1 MLSIADNTIV
11 VLALVLL
18 AGCGGGGNAGDR
30 DNAMAK
36 ALDNTKSGVNQ
47 KDDIEKL
54 KKLKAKAEADAQKAY
69 DDELA
74 RITTIAPPLPADLE
88 AACASAGAGL
98 DAFMQKR
105 LAGDELGR
113 WNATKEPDMRKVAE
127 ECKTTGSIELGACL
141 AKGLGE
147 ASIAEFANG
156 SQGDIKAECK
166 KRYGAPAPAGGAAP
180 TAG

>member
-1 MLSIADNTIV
+1 MLPVATPTLV
-11 VLALVLL
+11 VLALSLL
-18 AGCGGGGNAGDR
+18 VGCGGGGNKGDR

-74 RITTIAPPLPADLE
+74 RITTVAAPLPADLE
-88 AACASAGAGL
+88 AACTSAGAGL

-105 LAGDELGR
+105 LGGDELAR

-147 ASIAEFANG
+147 ASISEFANG

-166 KRYGAPAPAGGAAP
+166 KRYGAAPAGGAAP